1 MNEKIA
7 VVAVHPDDETIGAG
21 GSILRFK
28 SEGADVFWVVLTNVH
43 VQHGFKAEDVAT
55 RSKEIIEVSEH
66 YKFNDT
72 FLLDFPTTQLD
83 RLPKGEIISAISK
96 VFKTVNP
103 TTVILPFLGDVHSDH
118 RVGFE
123 CAYTCTKNFRY
134 PSIKKIWMMETSS
147 ETDFSLPGQH
157 NAFSPN
163 VFVDISGF
171 IQKKEEIFRLFKSEI
186 GQHPF
191 PRSIENLY
199 ALATVRGATAG
210 VHYAEG
216 FMNIKTVL

>member
-1 MNEKIA
+1 MKEKII

-21 GSILRFK
+21 GSLLRFK
-28 SEGADVFWVVLTNVH
+28 AEGKEIYWMVLTNIH
-43 VQHGFKAEDVAT
+43 VQHGFRAEDVET
-55 RSKEIIEVSEH
+55 RSKEITEVSKL
-66 YKFNDT
+66 YNFNDT

-83 RLPKGEIISAISK
+83 SLPKGEIISAISK
-96 VFKTVNP
+96 VFRTVNP
-103 TTVILPFLGDVHSDH
+103 TTVILPFLGDVHGDH
-118 RVGFE
+118 RTGFE

-147 ETDFSLPGQH
+147 ETDFALPGQH
-157 NAFSPN
+157 NTFSPN
-163 VFVDISGF
+163 VFIEISDF
-171 IQKKEEIFRLFKSEI
+171 IQKKEEIFSLFKSEI

-210 VHYAEG
+210 VKYAEG